1 MSCLLLVCVVVDIA
15 LVCFLVMCVALNV
28 VLKNLFLNLNKLKQ
42 LTDEEVILDLLGV
55 QEGQNQ
61 KTP

>member
-1 MSCLLLVCVVVDIA
+1 MCVVVDIA

>member
-1 MSCLLLVCVVVDIA
+1 MSCLLLVCVVVHIA
-15 LVCFLVMCVALNV
+15 MVCFLVMCVALNV

>member
-42 LTDEEVILDLLGV
+42 LTDEVKPKLSM
-55 QEGQNQ
+55 
-61 KTP
+61 

>member
-1 MSCLLLVCVVVDIA
+1 
-15 LVCFLVMCVALNV
+15 MCVALNV